1 MMQALLWR
9 YRGGSV
15 LARETDI
22 AGVPDEEVADD
33 SKYSTN
39 KDREEHES
47 GYARVEVVSD
57 GVDNWE
63 GFKEKVYAAIDELG
77 EV

>member
-1 MMQALLWR
+1 MFLC
-9 YRGGSV
+9 STNV
-15 LARETDI
+15 

-39 KDREEHES
+39 KNREEHES
-47 GYARVEVVSD
+47 GYARVEVMSN

-77 EV
+77 EG

>member
-1 MMQALLWR
+1 MFFC
-9 YRGGSV
+9 GTNV
-15 LARETDI
+15 AR
-22 AGVPDEEVADD
+22 VPDEEVADD

-39 KDREEHES
+39 EYRKEHES